1 MREFRGD
8 GGRESAS
15 SNINNNNNNKAAAD
29 AAASEFQK
37 MDWKGSSDRE
47 LNNVNNSSNINI
59 ISNNT
64 TSIITNIRTD
74 RKDARGDHR
83 GGGGGG
89 TDVREV
95 TTMAGRRGESRSGG
109 DNGSSGTRERKSS
122 DDLLRVS
129 SSSAAAA
136 QETGQEVRE
145 SWGSRTFLKSSS
157 SSQAPVAAA
166 TSAPP
171 SKHGGEE
178 EGEIGDFTEDGGAGA
193 GVSAAAGGGG
203 GEPPMRFEETK
214 RKRDERGGHMNSNN
228 SNSINANNVTDRE
241 ERQRDKSERRGVG
254 GDLQVHIS
262 FVPPSQQQHLHR
274 EKDREEKQGGAERD
288 KAEKESTTTT
298 TTTNSSNSK
307 QKEKDKVNKDEES
320 SAVGSKEKGGSGGN
334 KESEV
339 DSRRGDKEIIA
350 DGYNSNRRKEAAPA
364 SAADQDEKDQNNP
377 SGTDRV
383 EKRGV
388 PLSMVAEFD
397 QHESAA
403 GTSGGGGKGALQL
416 QQLEENS
423 TKVGGE
429 AESKERAT
437 VDSKEQQ
444 QQHEKHEK
452 MKNEPI
458 VEEEKE
464 KGKRKLRDY
473 DRAAGCGDDANNT
486 NNNNAD
492 GAEDFE
498 REVVSSYG
506 IQRKRLLR
514 PRGHYQ
520 GSNTREVRPRF
531 RVKDLEAPV
540 RTAAENFTLMYRAGE
555 GLQEELR
562 KIRKEFKDRY
572 GKLTAEQQSS
582 QAVVAAAAGSPT
594 IEVRIPAELA
604 TTSNRQVQ
612 GSQLWGTDVY
622 TDDSDLVAILMHTGY
637 YAPTSS
643 SPANT
648 ILELR
653 ATVKVRAPQDRY
665 TSTLRNSLRSRSWG
679 AASGCSLSVESCYL
693 VKKDGGKVQ
702 LEPRLTFTPPFAPT
716 LAPAVT
722 ERTVTTRAVSM
733 NAYRAQRF
741 VQEVTIQ
748 YNLCNEPWLKYSMNI
763 VADKGL
769 KKSQYTSA
777 RLKKND
783 VLYVETHFHRYELSF
798 EDPKIV
804 AAPAETKALLEKG
817 KDKAEITEKG
827 LEKIVDKGQ
836 QGVSSKEIVVAG
848 NNHNNGPVAG
858 DKYRWA
864 LCRWPLSLQSMRAKG
879 VPLSLEYVKVLESGL
894 GWEEVQWSP
903 AGVCVRGKEYP
914 LARAH
919 FVPMHE

>member
-15 SNINNNNNNKAAAD
+15 SNSNKAAD
-29 AAASEFQK
+29 PASEFQR
-37 MDWKGSSDRE
+37 MDWKGSSDRD
-47 LNNVNNSSNINI
+47 LSNINSNNSS
-59 ISNNT
+59 
-64 TSIITNIRTD
+64 ITNIRTD

-83 GGGGGG
+83 GGG
-89 TDVREV
+89 TDGREV
-95 TTMAGRRGESRSGG
+95 TVPGRRGESRSGG
-109 DNGSSGTRERKSS
+109 GGDNSSSGIRERKSS
-122 DDLLRVS
+122 DDLPRVS
-129 SSSAAAA
+129 SSSA

-145 SWGSRTFLKSSS
+145 SWGSRTFLKTSSS
-157 SSQAPVAAA
+157 SLVPVAAA
-166 TSAPP
+166 TAAPTA
-171 SKHGGEE
+171 KHGGEE
-178 EGEIGDFTEDGGAGA
+178 EGEIGDFTDDGG
-193 GVSAAAGGGG
+193 GVAAAAASGGG
-203 GEPPMRFEETK
+203 GELPLRFEETK
-214 RKRDERGGHMNSNN
+214 RKRDERGGESRGVTSHNN
-228 SNSINANNVTDRE
+228 SITSIISNTNVTERE
-241 ERQRDKSERRGVG
+241 ERQRDKSERRGGG

-262 FVPPSQQQHLHR
+262 FVPPSQQQLHR
-274 EKDREEKQGGAERD
+274 EKDREEKQGVERE
-288 KAEKESTTTT
+288 KAEKEPTTTN
-298 TTTNSSNSK
+298 NSSNSK
-307 QKEKDKVNKDEES
+307 QKEKDKVIKEKEES
-320 SAVGSKEKGGSGGN
+320 SAGGAKEKGGSGGS

-339 DSRRGDKEIIA
+339 DSRRGDKEVVG
-350 DGYNSNRRKEAAPA
+350 DGYNSNRRKEVTAVAA
-364 SAADQDEKDQNNP
+364 SDQEEKDQINP
-377 SGTDRV
+377 TVPERV

-388 PLSMVAEFD
+388 SLSMVAEFD
-397 QHESAA
+397 HLESAA
-403 GTSGGGGKGALQL
+403 GTSGAGGGKSALQ
-416 QQLEENS
+416 QQQHQDENS
-423 TKVGGE
+423 GKVGGEE

-437 VDSKEQQ
+437 VESKEQPI
-444 QQHEKHEK
+444 EKHEK
-452 MKNEPI
+452 VKNEPI

-473 DRAAGCGDDANNT
+473 DRAAPGADDTNNT
-486 NNNNAD
+486 NAD
-492 GAEDFE
+492 GGEDFE

-531 RVKDLEAPV
+531 RLKEPETPV
-540 RTAAENFTLMYRAGE
+540 RISAENSTLVYRAGE

-562 KIRKEFKDRY
+562 RVRKEFEDRN
-572 GKLTAEQQSS
+572 GKLTAEQQNTL
-582 QAVVAAAAGSPT
+582 AVGPPT

-604 TTSNRQVQ
+604 TTSNRQVV

-637 YAPTSS
+637 YAPPSS
-643 SPANT
+643 SPATT

-653 ATVKVRAPQDRY
+653 ATVKVLAPQERY
-665 TSTLRNSLRSRSWG
+665 ISTMRNLLRSRSWG
-679 AASGCSLSVESCYL
+679 VAGGCSLSVESCYL

-702 LEPRLTFTPPFAPT
+702 LEPRLTFTPAFAPT

-798 EDPKIV
+798 EDHKT
-804 AAPAETKALLEKG
+804 AACSAETKSIVEKG
-817 KDKAEITEKG
+817 KDKAEMTEKV
-827 LEKIVDKGQ
+827 LEKTVEKGQ
-836 QGVSSKEIVVAG
+836 QGASSKEIVVAS
-848 NNHNNGPVAG
+848 NNHNNGPVVG

-864 LCRWPLSLQSMRAKG
+864 QCKWPLTLQSMRGTG
-879 VPLSLEYVKVLESGL
+879 VPLPIGFVKVLESGL

-919 FVPMHE
+919 FVPMQE